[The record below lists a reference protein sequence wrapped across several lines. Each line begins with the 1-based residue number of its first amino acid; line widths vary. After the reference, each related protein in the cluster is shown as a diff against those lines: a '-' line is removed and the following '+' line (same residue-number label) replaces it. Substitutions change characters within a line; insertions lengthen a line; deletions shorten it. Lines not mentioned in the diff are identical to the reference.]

1 MLNCDYTATYILLP
15 SSTCAK
21 LKMSEDNEVVSEKT
35 NSTEEVS
42 SANGKDVT
50 TELTDLESSIIRQM
64 EFYFDDLNLI
74 RDKFLQEQIKL
85 DEGWVPLDVL
95 TRFNRLAK
103 LTTDTDVIADA
114 VSKSESGLL
123 VVSEDK
129 KKVRRNPEMP
139 LPEMNEEVRKEIV
152 ARTLYVK
159 GFPLDAAI
167 DDIIKFMNPY
177 EVKKVTMRWYLDK
190 KTHKKKFK
198 GSVFAT
204 FQTKEQAQKF
214 LDLKDLKYKDTPLL
228 IKWQEDYLEEKREE
242 YATRKDKKDKKHK
255 DKDTKQ
261 KKGDSFKLPT
271 GTVLHFSQGHDK
283 MTRED
288 VKSALTPLGADV
300 AYIDF
305 KVGASEGWV
314 RLNKENTAKE
324 IADKIPDGKI
334 KIGDT
339 EVIFRV
345 LDTEEETEFLKKTV
359 EEMTER
365 RHKMKQNKQSNK
377 GRNFRGKPNRKRK
390 QDEPEDAPPAKIGA
404 KE

>member
-204 FQTKEQAQKF
+204 FQTKEQAEKF

-288 VKSALTPLGADV
+288 VKSALTSLGADV

-390 QDEPEDAPPAKIGA
+390 QDESEDAPPAKIGA